1 MSRALYGWVLI
12 GLVALSSGCR
22 MCAHPFDYCGP
33 TVTAEEAASCGE
45 NAPRSGSILSH
56 SVAPTLADAYLTD
69 GTVISVED
77 RLLGELMEP
86 TRLDAKPAEPAVDE
100 AMGWTSRAPGGAA
113 AK

>member
-1 MSRALYGWVLI
+1 MSRALQGWVLV

-45 NAPRSGSILSH
+45 NAPRAGSILSH
-56 SVAPTLADAYLTD
+56 AVAPTLADADFAD
-69 GTVISVED
+69 GTVLSVED

-86 TRLDAKPAEPAVDE
+86 TRLDAEPVEPAVVE
-100 AMGWTSRAPGGAA
+100 AMGWTSRASGDAA
-113 AK
+113 R